1 MPPDHSANANKQR
14 GKYTTR
20 ACEECR
26 RRRAQVRHV
35 KHISTW
41 ITNAFQCDGKKP
53 SCSRCLQGNI
63 SCQYSV
69 VEDGR
74 RPASKSYVLSLRQ
87 RIESLEL
94 LLERHGIDPRE
105 REQPSAKR
113 TLDAGPNMRMGKED
127 SVVDELAEGVK
138 GKLALDESLNF
149 DKDGEL
155 RYFGPTSGRLEFQG
169 SSDAPDASEHD
180 KVSGI
185 SCLDPINTDLDD
197 IGFSRP
203 IQEHL
208 ISLYFKW
215 EQPWFAVVDEELFR
229 QSMYRS
235 GRYCSSLLHVAIL
248 AIGSRFSDRIDVRS
262 DPDDP
267 NTAGKFFLEQAK
279 RRLHSEMERP
289 SLTTIQ
295 ALAVIGVFY
304 VVRRP
309 FPWYTFNY
317 ANEAGNWC

>member
-1 MPPDHSANANKQR
+1 M
-14 GKYTTR
+14 
-20 ACEECR
+20 
-26 RRRAQVRHV
+26 
-35 KHISTW
+35 
-41 ITNAFQCDGKKP
+41 
-53 SCSRCLQGNI
+53 
-63 SCQYSV
+63 
-69 VEDGR
+69 EDGR
-74 RPASKSYVLSLRQ
+74 RPASKTYVLSLRQ

-113 TLDAGPNMRMGKED
+113 TLDSGPTVKKADDD
-127 SVVDELAEGVK
+127 STIDELAEGVK

-149 DKDGEL
+149 DKDNEL
-155 RYFGPTSGRLEFQG
+155 RYFGPTSGRLEFQT
-169 SSDAPDASEHD
+169 SSDAPSASDH
-180 KVSGI
+180 GRI
-185 SCLDPINTDLDD
+185 SAITCLDPIITGLDD
-197 IGFSRP
+197 VGFSRP

-215 EQPWFAVVDEELFR
+215 EQPWFAVVDEDLFR
-229 QSMYRS
+229 QSMYRC
-235 GRYCSSLLHVAIL
+235 GRYWSSLLHVAML
-248 AIGSRFSDRIDVRS
+248 AVGSRYSDRIDVRS

-295 ALAVIGVFY
+295 ALAVIGTFY

-309 FPWYTFNY
+309 LSWCTFNY
-317 ANEAGNWC
+317 ANETGNWR

>member
-1 MPPDHSANANKQR
+1 MPPDSSANNNKQR

-26 RRRAQVRHV
+26 RRRAKVRHLP
-35 KHISTW
+35 HISLW
-41 ITNAFQCDGKKP
+41 ITNAFQCDGKRP
-53 SCSRCLQGNI
+53 SCSRCLQGDI

-74 RPASKSYVLSLRQ
+74 RPASKTYVLSLRQ

-94 LLERHGIDPRE
+94 LLERHGIDPHE
-105 REQPSAKR
+105 REQPSSKR
-113 TLDAGPNMRMGKED
+113 VDYAATVKKGDEDAAI
-127 SVVDELAEGVK
+127 DERAEGVK

-169 SSDAPDASEHD
+169 SSDPLSASDH
-180 KVSGI
+180 GRI
-185 SCLDPINTDLDD
+185 SAITCLDPIITGLDD
-197 IGFSRP
+197 VGFTRP

-229 QSMYRS
+229 QSMYFC
-235 GRYCSSLLHVAIL
+235 GRYWSSLLHLAIL
-248 AIGSRFSDRIDVRS
+248 AVGSRYSDRIDVRS
-262 DPDDP
+262 DPDNP
-267 NTAGKFFLEQAK
+267 NTAGKYFLEQANL
-279 RRLHSEMERP
+279 RLHSEMERP
-289 SLTTIQ
+289 SLMTIQ
-295 ALAVIGVFY
+295 TLAIIGTFY

-309 FPWYTFNY
+309 LSCCTFNY
-317 ANEAGNWC
+317 ANETGNWC